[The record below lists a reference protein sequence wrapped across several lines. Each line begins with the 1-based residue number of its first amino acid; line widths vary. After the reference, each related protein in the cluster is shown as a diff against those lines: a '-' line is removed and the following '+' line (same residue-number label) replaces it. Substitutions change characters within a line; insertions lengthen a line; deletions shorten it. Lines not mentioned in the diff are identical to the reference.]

1 VTKFIGKTMTLT
13 LGGTSIPCLQSVE
26 FSEDIE
32 EMQYQCPDSDT
43 TLTLTGVKN
52 ITMTAN
58 ILLDKGATGNTTLG
72 AIDVNDTGAVVFHP
86 EGPTGAGKLRY
97 NSTLGTVTSR
107 QTSFGINSITAVTI
121 NIRLDNLTVAITT

>member
-1 VTKFIGKTMTLT
+1 MTLT

-58 ILLDKGATGNTTLG
+58 ILLDKGSTGNTTLG

-86 EGPTGAGKLRY
+86 EGSTGAGKLRY

-121 NIRLDNLTVAITT
+121 NIRLDDLTVAITT